1 VNLTDAI
8 IDHVLKVEG
17 GYVHDP
23 NDPGGETKYG
33 ISKRS
38 YPDLDIANLTRDEA
52 AAIYERDYI
61 RPVRKVVT
69 NERMVYHVVDAAVNH
84 GLRRALD
91 WYADHPDESAFLANR
106 IRFYTSLRTFDTFG
120 RGWANRLAS
129 LLDALPPEKPVEP
142 PQPAAPPVVLA
153 PTLEDHR
160 PLLARCVA
168 ALVGESG
175 PVKVTH
181 EKGEGRLVVTDA

>member
-1 VNLTDAI
+1 VSALLEHI
-8 IDHVLKVEG
+8 FKVEG

-23 NDPGGETKYG
+23 RDPGGETNWG

-61 RPVRKVVT
+61 QPVREIVED
-69 NERMVYHVVDAAVNH
+69 ERMVYHVVDAAVNH
-84 GLRRALD
+84 GLRRALN
-91 WYADHPDESAFLANR
+91 WYADHPSESSFLANR
-106 IRFYTSLRTFDTFG
+106 IRFYTSLRTFETFG

-142 PQPAAPPVVLA
+142 PQPSVPPVVLA
-153 PTLEDHR
+153 PTLEDCR
-160 PLLARCVA
+160 SLLTRCVA

-175 PVKVTH
+175 PVRVTY
-181 EKGEGRLVVTDA
+181 KRGDRLVVTDA